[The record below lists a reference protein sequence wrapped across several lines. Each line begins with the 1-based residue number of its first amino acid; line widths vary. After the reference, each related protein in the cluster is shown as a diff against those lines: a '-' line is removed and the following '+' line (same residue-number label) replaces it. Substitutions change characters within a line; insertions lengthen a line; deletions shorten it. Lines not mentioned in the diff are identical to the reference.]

1 VPEVVAE
8 ALEGSA
14 EEVRRPMPERSR
26 RRRAGDR
33 REKMGREKN
42 RII

>member
-14 EEVRRPMPERSR
+14 EEDRKPE
-26 RRRAGDR
+26 DR
-33 REKMGREKN
+33 REKN